1 MDIFNDL
8 YPICPENPETLN
20 LSDQEEQERQQFVNL
35 GKKRKRLTFDDY
47 CTVYSDEL
55 WHLWC
60 LIDDFKKDNKPILNC
75 LDFPTFC
82 SVCYE
87 NTNR

>member
-8 YPICPENPETLN
+8 YPLYPENPETSC
-20 LSDQEEQERQQFVNL
+20 LSDQEEHENFVSL

-47 CTVYSDEL
+47 CAVYSDEL

-60 LIDDFKKDNKPILNC
+60 LIDDFKKDNKPILNH
-75 LDFPTFC
+75 LDFGSFC
-82 SVCYE
+82 SICYE
-87 NTNR
+87 NTHQ